1 MSYARLDNELPP
13 GMQSGQGFVT
23 HLYNE
28 LRHELRALGEPWP
41 ELWRDVRHIEPGDQF
56 DGEIKKA
63 IDSSAVLLVVLS
75 RNWLHRPYCMRELEA
90 FAERWKAEGPERIRK
105 RIIVVS
111 KHAVKPEDRPA
122 LLQGQQGFEF
132 FTLDSDEDA
141 GEEREFFYRG
151 KVRDEARY
159 ESQVIKLAKYLWQW
173 DRSMPAPTPA
183 VRTAPVQGMAPV
195 QGTAPVQEKETRPTG
210 RTIYLAKPATDTREA
225 YHRLVQEL
233 QRRGYGIVPPVDQAV
248 PPDSAALG
256 FVDSAMAEAEA
267 SIHLLGAS
275 QGFTPEGLDPIV
287 RLQLARAG
295 ARVPAGGGERSFRRL
310 VWAPRVWQTDA
321 EADAAPPRDPLA
333 VLAGFHRHLP
343 TDTVEGDNLSRFVD
357 VLIQHLDHTAP
368 LVEMP
373 DAGTAD
379 SRIYLCHRMEDSR
392 YVLDLA
398 KALKQR
404 QVKPV
409 VAALEGDPAEVSA
422 DHRRNLLE
430 CDAVVLCWASASEVW
445 AKAAARELKNW
456 RDLGRAEQFSCR
468 GLVAGPPPGQR
479 KDLFVALADVD
490 EIDVVLD
497 LTDLEHPSAD
507 KLDDLIRRVR
517 PDAS

>member
-1 MSYARLDNELPP
+1 
-13 GMQSGQGFVT
+13 
-23 HLYNE
+23 
-28 LRHELRALGEPWP
+28 
-41 ELWRDVRHIEPGDQF
+41 
-56 DGEIKKA
+56 
-63 IDSSAVLLVVLS
+63 
-75 RNWLHRPYCMRELEA
+75 
-90 FAERWKAEGPERIRK
+90 
-105 RIIVVS
+105 
-111 KHAVKPEDRPA
+111 VKPEDRPA

-132 FTLDSDEDA
+132 FTIDSDEEM
-141 GEEREFFYRG
+141 GEEREFFSRG

-173 DRSMPAPTPA
+173 DRAMPAYAPAARTAFAPGPAPTPA
-183 VRTAPVQGMAPV
+183 APPLQAAAPA
-195 QGTAPVQEKETRPTG
+195 QDAQQRPAS

-233 QRRGYGIVPPVDQAV
+233 QRRGYAVVPPVDQAV
-248 PPDSAALG
+248 PPDDAALA
-256 FVDSAMAEAEA
+256 FVDNAMAEAEA

-287 RLQLARAG
+287 KLQLARAG
-295 ARVPAGGGERSFRRL
+295 ARVPADGGERSFRRL
-310 VWAPRVWQTDA
+310 VWAPRVWQTDGEA
-321 EADAAPPRDPLA
+321 ADAAPSRDPLA

-404 QVKPV
+404 HVKPV

-456 RDLGRAEQFSCR
+456 RELGRAVQFSCR

-497 LTDLEHPSAD
+497 LTAIERPSPD

>member
-13 GMQSGQGFVT
+13 GMQGGQGFVT

-63 IDSSAVLLVVLS
+63 IDNSAVLLVVLS
-75 RNWLHRPYCMRELEA
+75 RNWLHRPYCLRELEA
-90 FAERWKAEGPERIRK
+90 FAERWKAENPERIRK
-105 RIIVVS
+105 RIVVVS
-111 KHAVKPEDRPA
+111 KHSVRPEDRPA

-141 GEEREFFYRG
+141 GEEREFFHRG

-173 DRSMPAPTPA
+173 ERSAPAQTPV
-183 VRTAPVQGMAPV
+183 VRAAPVPDKAP
-195 QGTAPVQEKETRPTG
+195 RPAG

-233 QRRGYGIVPPVDQAV
+233 QRRGYAVVPPVDQAV
-248 PPDSAALG
+248 PPDSAALD
-256 FVDSAMAEAEA
+256 FVDTALAEAEA

-275 QGFTPEGLDPIV
+275 PGFTPEGLDPIV
-287 RLQLARAG
+287 KLQLSRAG
-295 ARVPAGGGERSFRRL
+295 ARVPADGGERSFRRL

-321 EADAAPPRDPLA
+321 ESTEATPSRDPLA
-333 VLAGFHRHLP
+333 VLASFHRHLP

-368 LVEMP
+368 LIELA
-373 DAGTAD
+373 DAGTTD

-422 DHRRNLLE
+422 DHRRNLQE

-456 RDLGRAEQFSCR
+456 RELGRSEQFSCR

-497 LTDLEHPSAD
+497 LTGIEHPSPD